1 MTKSLTWIFT
11 EEEKA
16 LVSSLVSKGRIEQ
29 EKNDKFAII
38 DFESFY
44 KLFTNDECEV
54 MKKYLAIDPAQAGYK
69 PPFLGIEEPPTDLV
83 SLKNQKIVGEKET
96 FIIPTQYLPKDTFE
110 TYSRLNR
117 AMKDELGKEVL
128 VLYGY
133 RSPARQVFIF
143 FDILQGIYDF
153 DFQKTI
159 QRVCFPAW
167 SEHVCPRKQAIDFTT
182 QQGGASVD
190 FDQTEEYRWLQRNA
204 QQFGF
209 YESYPKDNDLDMMYE
224 PWHWHHENA

>member
-133 RSPARQVFIF
+133 R
-143 FDILQGIYDF
+143 
-153 DFQKTI
+153 
-159 QRVCFPAW
+159 
-167 SEHVCPRKQAIDFTT
+167 
-182 QQGGASVD
+182 
-190 FDQTEEYRWLQRNA
+190 
-204 QQFGF
+204 
-209 YESYPKDNDLDMMYE
+209 
-224 PWHWHHENA
+224 